1 MKWLALG
8 DSYTV
13 GEDVATE
20 DAWPAQVNRRVA
32 CEIAGAKVDVIA
44 KTGWATRD
52 LLRALD
58 EAPPALDYDV
68 VALLIGVNDQ
78 YRGRAVAAFRE
89 DLERLLQRAI
99 ACAGGRVERTLVI
112 AIPDWS
118 VTPFAAS
125 RDRAALATALDTL
138 NRMVAD
144 AAKRFA
150 MPWIDIVD
158 LSRRAATDLT
168 WLAPDGLHPSGAMYA
183 AWAER
188 IAPVIVRAVSPDL
201 P

>member
-13 GEDVATE
+13 GEDVRPDE
-20 DAWPAQVNRRVA
+20 SWPAQVNRR
-32 CEIAGAKVDVIA
+32 IARVLPGARVDVIA
-44 KTGWATRD
+44 KTGWATCD
-52 LLRALD
+52 LLLALD
-58 EAPPALDYDV
+58 ETPPAEDYAF

-78 YRGRAVAAFRE
+78 YRGRAVAAFSE
-89 DLERLLQRAI
+89 DLQRLLRRAI

-138 NRMVAD
+138 NRLVAD
-144 AAKRFA
+144 AAKRFG
-150 MPWIDIVD
+150 MPWLDIVD
-158 LSRRAATDLT
+158 LSRRAATDPA

-183 AWAER
+183 AWADR
-188 IAPVIVRAVSPDL
+188 IAPVITRAVSPDL

>member
-13 GEDVATE
+13 GEDVAADE
-20 DAWPAQVNRRVA
+20 AWPAQVNRIVSR
-32 CEIAGAKVDVIA
+32 EIAGATVDVIA
-44 KTGWATRD
+44 QTGWATCD
-52 LLRALD
+52 LLLALKD
-58 EAPPALDYDV
+58 TPPAMDYAF

-78 YRGRAVAAFRE
+78 YRGRAVEAFRE
-89 DLERLLQRAI
+89 DLQRLCRRAI
-99 ACAGGRVERTLVI
+99 ACASGRVERTVLI

-125 RDRAALATALDTL
+125 RDRAALATALDAS
-138 NRMVAD
+138 NRLLASM
-144 AAKRFA
+144 AKSVGMA
-150 MPWIDIVD
+150 WIDIVD
-158 LSRRAATDLT
+158 LSRRASTDPA

-188 IAPVIVRAVSPDL
+188 IAPLIVRAVSPDRR
-201 P
+201 